1 MKKHLIAATL
11 MLSLTGL
18 ASAHTLVTV
27 NGTKIDSKEV
37 DSQVALLIKESN
49 NQIQD
54 SQQLR
59 DDITNRLVMRTL
71 LIQEAKKQKLDK
83 NPQYLD
89 LLKQAENKAKQ
100 LGDDKKPHF
109 KTQWAIFKDD
119 LLTQAYLVNVAQSIP
134 VQPEEVKSA
143 YNDLVQNYAGVKE
156 VQLGEIILQDK
167 NSAQKAIADLNAKKN
182 FSSVA
187 KQYTI
192 DEAGRQKGGIS
203 NSYINLKDLQDS
215 AGPVYNAIKN
225 LKKGQYTA
233 TPVQIQPN
241 QNIYVIFYVNDIRAV
256 KIPSEAE
263 IAPALTRR
271 LQNTKVNAF
280 LQQLV
285 DQANIQK

>member
-1 MKKHLIAATL
+1 MKKHIIAATL

-37 DSQVALLIKESN
+37 DNQVALLVKESN

-83 NPQYLD
+83 DPQYLD

-100 LGDDKKPHF
+100 LGDDKKPDF

-192 DEAGRQKGGIS
+192 DEAGRQRGGIS
-203 NSYINLKDLQDS
+203 NGYVNLKDLQNS
-215 AGPVYNAIKN
+215 AEPVYKAIKN
-225 LKKGQYTA
+225 LKKGQHTA

-241 QNIYVIFYVNDIRAV
+241 QNIYVIFYVNDIRAI

-263 IAPALTRR
+263 IAPALGRR
-271 LQNTKVNAF
+271 LQNAKVNAF

>member
-100 LGDDKKPHF
+100 LGDDKKPNF

-119 LLTQAYLVNVAQSIP
+119 LLTQAYLVNVAQNIP

>member
-100 LGDDKKPHF
+100 LGDDKKPNF

-119 LLTQAYLVNVAQSIP
+119 LLTQAYLASVAQSNP

-143 YNDLVQNYAGVKE
+143 YNELVKNYSGVKE

>member
-37 DSQVALLIKESN
+37 DNQVVLLIKESN

-100 LGDDKKPHF
+100 LGDDKKPNF

-119 LLTQAYLVNVAQSIP
+119 LLTQAYLVNVAQNIP

-203 NSYINLKDLQDS
+203 NSYLNLKDLQDS

>member
-37 DSQVALLIKESN
+37 DNQVALLIKESN

-100 LGDDKKPHF
+100 LGDDKKPNF

-119 LLTQAYLVNVAQSIP
+119 LLTQAYLASVAQSIP

-182 FSSVA
+182 FSSIA

-215 AGPVYNAIKN
+215 AEPVYNAIKN
-225 LKKGQYTA
+225 LKKGQHTA

>member
-37 DSQVALLIKESN
+37 DNQVALLIKESN

-100 LGDDKKPHF
+100 LGDDKKPNF

-119 LLTQAYLVNVAQSIP
+119 LLTQAYLASVAQNIP

-156 VQLGEIILQDK
+156 VQLGEIITQDK

-215 AGPVYNAIKN
+215 AEPVYNAIKN
-225 LKKGQYTA
+225 LKKGQHTA

-285 DQANIQK
+285 DRANIQK

>member
-37 DSQVALLIKESN
+37 DNQVALLIKESN

-100 LGDDKKPHF
+100 LGDDKKPNF

-119 LLTQAYLVNVAQSIP
+119 LLTQAYLASVAQSIP

-225 LKKGQYTA
+225 LKKGQHTA

-241 QNIYVIFYVNDIRAV
+241 QDIYVIFYVNDIRAV

>member
-100 LGDDKKPHF
+100 LGDDKKPNF

-134 VQPEEVKSA
+134 VKPEEVKSA

>member
-59 DDITNRLVMRTL
+59 DNITNRLVMRTL

-100 LGDDKKPHF
+100 LGDDKKPNF

>member
-37 DSQVALLIKESN
+37 DNQVALLIKESN

-100 LGDDKKPHF
+100 LGDDKKPNF

-119 LLTQAYLVNVAQSIP
+119 LLTQAYLASVAQSIP

-156 VQLGEIILQDK
+156 VQLGEIITQDK

-225 LKKGQYTA
+225 LKKGQHTA

-241 QNIYVIFYVNDIRAV
+241 RDIYVIFYVNDIRAV

>member
-37 DSQVALLIKESN
+37 DNQVALLIKESN

-100 LGDDKKPHF
+100 LGDDKKPNF

-119 LLTQAYLVNVAQSIP
+119 LLTQAYLASVAQSIP
-134 VQPEEVKSA
+134 VKPEEVKSA

-156 VQLGEIILQDK
+156 VQLGEIITQDK

-225 LKKGQYTA
+225 LKKGQHTA

-241 QNIYVIFYVNDIRAV
+241 QDIYVIFYVNDIRAV

>member
-37 DSQVALLIKESN
+37 DNQVALLIKESN

-100 LGDDKKPHF
+100 LGDDKKPNF

>member
-37 DSQVALLIKESN
+37 DNQVALLIKESN

-100 LGDDKKPHF
+100 LGDDKKPNF

-119 LLTQAYLVNVAQSIP
+119 LLTQAYLASVAQSIP

-156 VQLGEIILQDK
+156 VQLGEIITQDK

-225 LKKGQYTA
+225 LKKGQHTA

-241 QNIYVIFYVNDIRAV
+241 QDIYVIFYVNDIRAV

>member
-100 LGDDKKPHF
+100 LGDDKKPNF